1 MTDNHYDYLLKL
13 FMDERSARLQLQQYV
28 VNQQQQITILS
39 GLQARLEKVE
49 NATISV
55 GQTSV
60 TSGRMYEE
68 LEKKYEALQNN
79 QIKLNDEL
87 NISNNRTRDL
97 EKEVEILKQAKT
109 INQLQTLSTLQQNV
123 QSIQANI
130 NSLISNSQARGQDIV
145 SIHSEMMENKHKI
158 QSLEHTTGKNI
169 SNLELSMN
177 QKETVLENNYTS
189 LFMEF
194 SSFKNSQSIMTN
206 NLTLVTEGLMKTQKS
221 MKTQMQ
227 NLTHEIN
234 EDRQLGIFVKMIN

>member
-1 MTDNHYDYLLKL
+1 MASMLYILSCLCFSSNAFLLDTNTPGQVGNLMTDNHYDYLLKL

-49 NATISV
+49 NATISM

-60 TSGRMYEE
+60 TSGVDRKYEE

-79 QIKLNDEL
+79 QMKLNDEL
-87 NISNNRTRDL
+87 NISKNRTRDL
-97 EKEVEILKQAKT
+97 EKEVEILKQTKT

-123 QSIQANI
+123 QSIQANL

-145 SIHSEMMENKHKI
+145 SIHSEMRENKHKI
-158 QSLEHTTGKNI
+158 QSLEHTTVKNI

-177 QKETVLENNYTS
+177 QKETVLEKKLY
-189 LFMEF
+189 
-194 SSFKNSQSIMTN
+194 I
-206 NLTLVTEGLMKTQKS
+206 V
-221 MKTQMQ
+221 
-227 NLTHEIN
+227 
-234 EDRQLGIFVKMIN
+234 V